1 MAESKFYINCPFKDK
16 DECKILGAMWDPDI
30 RKWYVPFGLD
40 RSKFK
45 KWWSNTELKLRVIK

>member
-40 RSKFK
+40 RTKFK
-45 KWWSNTELKLRVIK
+45 KGWSNT